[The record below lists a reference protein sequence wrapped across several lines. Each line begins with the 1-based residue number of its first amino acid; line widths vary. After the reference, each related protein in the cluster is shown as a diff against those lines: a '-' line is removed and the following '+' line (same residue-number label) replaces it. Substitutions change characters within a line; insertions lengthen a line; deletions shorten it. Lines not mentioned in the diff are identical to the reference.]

1 MSTVR
6 NHDWWDPATLRSL
19 GTIDAERVSEL
30 SEGRLRHDVG
40 VRLNRAVVEH
50 DLTLIIGPVF
60 PHEVV
65 AFSGGNKPLFPGV
78 AAQDIID
85 LSHWLGALITS
96 VDLIGTVGTTPV
108 RALIDEAADMV
119 PSPWWRSAWVA
130 PGSDALHS
138 ISYGPPRAAEVSA
151 KAHIRYLDH
160 PVARVV
166 SLIPTKY
173 QGMRTGGKGFYK
185 VEPVVADGGQV
196 IIYAPHIRELSVLH
210 PEIATIGYQDR
221 DCFVKQWDRFSHL
234 RWGDLAHSTHLRGA
248 GVFDPETGEANR
260 VTVTLANRHPRG
272 GRPRRQPRLPR
283 CSDDR
288 HRCVHCGPEH
298 PGGARRR

>member
-119 PSPWWRSAWVA
+119 PSPWWRSAWWSL
-130 PGSDALHS
+130 P
-138 ISYGPPRAAEVSA
+138 AATHCTAS
-151 KAHIRYLDH
+151 
-160 PVARVV
+160 
-166 SLIPTKY
+166 
-173 QGMRTGGKGFYK
+173 RT
-185 VEPVVADGGQV
+185 
-196 IIYAPHIRELSVLH
+196 
-210 PEIATIGYQDR
+210 DR
-221 DCFVKQWDRFSHL
+221 
-234 RWGDLAHSTHLRGA
+234 RG
-248 GVFDPETGEANR
+248 
-260 VTVTLANRHPRG
+260 
-272 GRPRRQPRLPR
+272 
-283 CSDDR
+283 
-288 HRCVHCGPEH
+288 
-298 PGGARRR
+298 RRRSRLRPISATSTTP